1 MNKAKEIQ
9 PKKIAWLVSISVSL
23 IIGLAFLFP
32 KTGIK
37 ILGKEWYYVHVDDVL
52 EKNQNRFDVNDLLNQ
67 RIEGLTGLQNEVS
80 IDSSSVE
87 FAMYSANAD
96 TTRLIFPDTNRMS
109 LDDFFLSLHQL
120 KTEPSQVRIMHFG
133 DSQIEEDR
141 ITFIIR
147 KGLQEK
153 FGGSGPGLVSAV
165 PLNTTISAA
174 VSYSNNWAR
183 FTSFAMTGLPFASN
197 RYGAMGIVCKYLGTD
212 EFGALFP
219 EQRDSTDIL
228 SDSTYS
234 ISSNQTARNAYAASL
249 KITPIAKSNS
259 KIASFNQVKLFL
271 GNVNEMLQISC
282 SGHAATETVPSPNDY
297 WSKTFRFSKAP
308 NTVSLSFSGKS
319 PEVYGISLESETGV
333 VMDNIPMRG
342 SDGSVFV
349 KFQQSSARSMYQ
361 ELNPKLIILQYGGN
375 VLPVIRSEKN
385 VKGYMKQL
393 ANSIKT
399 LRAFCPNVQFIF
411 IGPADMTKTYKGKLQ
426 THRQLELL
434 VRELKIMCKEN
445 NVTFFDMYAAMGGY
459 NSMIQ
464 WVEQGLASPDYIH
477 FNREGAEKIA
487 DIFYQNLIAEYKL
500 FLRRKGLKND

>member
-1 MNKAKEIQ
+1 M
-9 PKKIAWLVSISVSL
+9 
-23 IIGLAFLFP
+23 
-32 KTGIK
+32 
-37 ILGKEWYYVHVDDVL
+37 HVDDVL
-52 EKNQNRFDVNDLLNQ
+52 EKRQNRFDVNNLLNQ

-96 TTRLIFPDTNRMS
+96 TTRLIFPDTNRTT
-109 LDDFFLSLHQL
+109 LDDFFLSLHRL

-141 ITFIIR
+141 ITYIIR
-147 KGLQEK
+147 KNLQEK
-153 FGGSGPGLVSAV
+153 FGGGGPGLVSAV
-165 PLNTTISAA
+165 PLSTTISAA
-174 VSYSNNWAR
+174 VSYSNNWVR
-183 FTSFAMTGLPFASN
+183 YTSFAMTGVPYALK

-212 EFGALFP
+212 EFHVLFP
-219 EQRDSTDIL
+219 EQRDSSDIL
-228 SDSTYS
+228 SDSIKNITS
-234 ISSNQTARNAYAASL
+234 KHTARKAYAASL
-249 KITPIAKSNS
+249 KITPIAKFNS
-259 KIASFNQVKLFL
+259 QIASFNQVKLFV
-271 GNVNEMLQISC
+271 GNVNETLQISC
-282 SGHAATETVPSPNDY
+282 SGHAAAETVQSPIDY

-308 NTVSLSFSGKS
+308 NTISLSGKS

-349 KFQQSSARSMYQ
+349 KFQQSSAKSMYQ

-426 THRQLELL
+426 THGQLELL

-464 WVEQGLASPDYIH
+464 WVEQGLASSDYIH

-487 DIFYQNLIAEYKL
+487 DIFYQNLIVEYEL
-500 FLRRKGLKND
+500 FLRRKGFKND